1 MVLQKVVHTKED
13 FVVLDIVTE
22 QISSE
27 KFLISKQKTR
37 SQPQRS
43 SRCDQIGI
51 FFLTIVPELFLRTK
65 ISTLQFRILRI

>member
-27 KFLISKQKTR
+27 KFLISKQKKKQDHNHKEVVDVTKLE
-37 SQPQRS
+37 
-43 SRCDQIGI
+43 
-51 FFLTIVPELFLRTK
+51 FFF
-65 ISTLQFRILRI
+65 